1 VDAVGIKEEGI
12 MSQPVFYEVLESIEG
27 LNIEQTEVL
36 LDIVT
41 RRLQERKREVFL
53 ERVAVSQ
60 AEYER
65 GDVIRGDAAAI
76 MKAALE

>member
-1 VDAVGIKEEGI
+1 
-12 MSQPVFYEVLESIEG
+12 MSQPVFYEVLESIEE

-41 RRLQERKREVFL
+41 RRLHERKREVFL

-60 AEYER
+60 GDYER
-65 GDVIRGDAAAI
+65 GDVVRGSAADI
-76 MKAALE
+76 MKTAME